1 MRIRLCFKNK
11 FELLIYLDQQTR
23 QPQLKER
30 TYLMLIQVNFNSF
43 NTTLLSLFLTSKEQR
58 NYYNK

>member
-11 FELLIYLDQQTR
+11 FELLIYLDQHTR
-23 QPQLKER
+23 QPKLKER
-30 TYLMLIQVNFNSF
+30 TYLMLIQMNFNSF